1 MPAERSTQQK
11 IQQFLQ
17 DKQLYQ
23 LGMLTTEQGHPDTK
37 NLSEWA
43 SGDLK
48 QGLQALRQVDI
59 LSLEKLKICS
69 QQIFEMT
76 QKVRSTLNSGHR
88 VFLGGCGATGRLSI
102 VLERIFRETFPDKTE
117 QVVGFMA
124 GGDVA
129 FVHAIEGFEDF
140 PDYGARQL
148 MELGFK
154 KDDLFLGIT
163 EGGETPF
170 VIGATEKAAE
180 VSHQPVYF
188 LFCNPENILKKHV
201 ARSRRVLENPS
212 VKSVCLE
219 SGPMALA
226 GSTRMQASTVLMI
239 AAGAGLMRNW
249 TTAGELEDFIEEL
262 RSSLN
267 SICLDE
273 LKKFIEL
280 EADCYQNGDKT
291 IYRADE
297 FSASVFTDTTERAPT
312 FSLASFDNQLSP
324 QRVHSLTYVTI
335 PETHTPEEAWERL
348 FLRSPRTLEWSA
360 EFIKTRADYMRGFDF
375 SERAREYRESLIPD
389 HQHFVFSIEK
399 TEKGVLFSFRNHQV
413 FFEMPDDIFVRNL
426 LLKMIL
432 NMHST
437 LVMGRIGRYESHF
450 MTYVSPSNGK
460 LVDRAVRYTR
470 SLLEWRGQ
478 PVPAYDDVVET
489 LLSFQAEIPVNESV
503 VLKTVE
509 HYLATSTA

>member
-1 MPAERSTQQK
+1 MPPERSTQQK

-17 DKQLYQ
+17 DKHLYQ

-48 QGLQALRQVDI
+48 QGLQALRHVDI
-59 LSLEKLKICS
+59 LALEKLKNYSGLIFQMS
-69 QQIFEMT
+69 QTI
-76 QKVRSTLNSGHR
+76 RATLEKGHR

-102 VLERIFRETFPDKTE
+102 VLERIFRETFPQDAD
-117 QVVGFMA
+117 QVIGFMA

-148 MELGFK
+148 MELGFTK
-154 KDDLFLGIT
+154 NDLFLGIT

-170 VIGATEKAAE
+170 VIGATEKASE
-180 VSHQPVYF
+180 VSDQPVYF
-188 LFCNPENILKKHV
+188 LFCNPDTVLKSHV
-201 ARSRRVLENPS
+201 ERSRKVLENPKIQS
-212 VKSVCLE
+212 LCLE
-219 SGPMALA
+219 TGPMALA

-239 AAGAGLMRNW
+239 AAGVGLMKSW
-249 TTAGELEDFIEEL
+249 DSAGELEEFLEGL
-262 RSSLN
+262 RESFN
-267 SICLDE
+267 GICLDE
-273 LKKFIEL
+273 LKKFVEL
-280 EADCYQNGDKT
+280 EADCYQNGDRT

-312 FSLASFDNQLSP
+312 FSLASFDNQLNP
-324 QRVHSLTYVTI
+324 QKVHSLTYVSI
-335 PETHTPEEAWERL
+335 PGTHTSEEAWERL
-348 FLRSPRTLEWSA
+348 FLRKPRTLEWSE
-360 EFIKTRADYMRGFDF
+360 EFQKTRSEYMKGFDF
-375 SERAREYRESLIPD
+375 SESARDFREHLIPD
-389 HQHFVFSIEK
+389 HQHYVFSIEK
-399 TEKGVLFSFRNHQV
+399 TEKGVLFSFKNHQA
-413 FFEMPDDIFVRNL
+413 FFEMPRNVFVRNL

-437 LVMGRIGRYESHF
+437 LVMGRLGRYESHF

-470 SLLEWRGQ
+470 SLLEWRGHQ
-478 PVPAYDDVVET
+478 VPEYDEVVEK
-489 LLSFQAEIPVNESV
+489 LLSFQSEIPVNESV
-503 VLKTVE
+503 VLKTVDF
-509 HYLATSTA
+509 YTLTDGK

>member
-1 MPAERSTQQK
+1 MPLERSTQQK

-17 DKQLYQ
+17 EKQLYQ

-48 QGLQALRQVDI
+48 QGLQALRQVDV
-59 LSLEKLKICS
+59 LSLEKLKS
-69 QQIFEMT
+69 YSENIFEMT
-76 QKVRSTLNSGHR
+76 QKIQDTLNKGHR
-88 VFLGGCGATGRLSI
+88 VYLGGCGATGRLSI
-102 VLERIFRETFPDKTE
+102 VLERIFREVFPDRAD
-117 QVVGFMA
+117 QVIGFMA

-148 MELGFK
+148 QELGFSEN
-154 KDDLFLGIT
+154 DLFLGIT

-180 VSHQPVYF
+180 LSKQSVYF
-188 LFCNPENILKKHV
+188 LFCNPENVLKKYV
-201 ARSRRVLENPS
+201 ERSRKVLENPN
-212 VKSVCLE
+212 VRPLCLE
-219 SGPMALA
+219 TGPMALA

-239 AAGAGLMRNW
+239 AAGVGLMQGW
-249 TTAGELEDFIEEL
+249 GGASDLEAFIDGL
-262 RSSLN
+262 RISLN
-267 SICLDE
+267 EICLDE
-273 LKKFIEL
+273 LKRFIEL

-291 IYRADE
+291 LYLADE

-312 FSLASFDNQLSP
+312 FSLASFDNQQNP

-335 PETHTPEEAWERL
+335 PGTHTSEEAWKRL
-348 FLRSPRTLEWSA
+348 FLRSPRTLEWSEDFQKA
-360 EFIKTRADYMRGFDF
+360 RSEYMRGFDF
-375 SERAREYRESLIPD
+375 SEKARECREHLIPD

-399 TEKGVLFSFRNHQV
+399 TEKGVLFSFRNHQA
-413 FFEMPDDIFVRNL
+413 FFEMPKDIFIRNL
-426 LLKMIL
+426 LLKMVL

-437 LVMGRIGRYESHF
+437 LVMGRLGRYESHF

-460 LVDRAVRYTR
+460 LVDRAVRYAR
-470 SLLEWRGQ
+470 SLLEWRGAV
-478 PVPAYDDVVET
+478 VPEYDDVVET
-489 LLSFQAEIPVNESV
+489 LLNFQSEIPVNESV

-509 HYLATSTA
+509 HYLATSMA